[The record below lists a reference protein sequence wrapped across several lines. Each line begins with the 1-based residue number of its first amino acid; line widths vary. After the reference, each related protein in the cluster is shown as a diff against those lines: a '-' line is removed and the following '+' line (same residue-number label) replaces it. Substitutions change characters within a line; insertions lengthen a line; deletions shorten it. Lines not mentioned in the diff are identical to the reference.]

1 MSTNRIAESLTWLG
15 GGEWRELGERHERS
29 SHVIAGVVVLLGAAL
44 AWLVSTLAVAEARHM
59 PMAVVVPLTLVFGL
73 LVGSV
78 SRAIASGPTPGWS
91 GIVGRAFVAIA
102 VGVVV
107 GELAAVVLFSGS
119 IGRLLDERATQR
131 RLHARRRAGFG
142 RARPRPAGTLRTRRR
157 GGRRQ
162 PPARRGPR
170 RRAL

>member
-15 GGEWRELGERHERS
+15 GGEWRQLGERHERS
-29 SHVIAGVVVLLGAAL
+29 THVIAGVVVLLGAAL

-73 LVGSV
+73 LVGAV

-119 IGRLLDERATQR
+119 IGR
-131 RLHARRRAGFG
+131 
-142 RARPRPAGTLRTRRR
+142 ARPRPAGTLRTRRR

>member
-1 MSTNRIAESLTWLG
+1 MSGLAPVTLVQVLEMFGVSMSTNRIAESLTWLG

-29 SHVIAGVVVLLGAAL
+29 THVIAGVVVLLGAAL

-119 IGRLLDERATQR
+119 IGR
-131 RLHARRRAGFG
+131 
-142 RARPRPAGTLRTRRR
+142 ARPRPAGTLRTRRR